1 MNNDHNNPE
10 GQRSASAMFETNGG
24 ASFQWTMS
32 STTLT
37 DSVRLVVQNKI
48 LPVIFVPGIMGT
60 NLMSND
66 ANQDEV
72 WRLDTTFGRPIGLA
86 RRMSFNGPATRQRLM
101 HPERTTVDPR
111 GSVPGKL
118 VGTVSRKQQYQDER
132 FWGEVAEGS
141 YHSFL
146 LWLEDRLNGQGIN
159 PAKWKD
165 FYYTAVSATPKPG
178 ERRPEPVLSPGIQM
192 RMREFEPFQ
201 YVESTGSRQAFAEAI
216 SSDDLLKRSKFRM
229 PVYACG
235 YNWLDS
241 NSVAADRLRDRI
253 EDVIRANNQNGFQ
266 CNQVILVTHSMG
278 GLVARR
284 CALMKG
290 MQEKIAGIVHG
301 VMPTVGAA
309 VAYRRCKIGM
319 RDEDFMAGLV
329 IGSNGR
335 EVTAVFAQAPGA
347 LQLLPT
353 EEYQRN
359 WLKIKSA
366 SGTEVEA
373 KPSFDPYEE
382 IYLRRDRWWG
392 LVRPEWLR
400 PQGGRPLSWNEYAL
414 NIGSAKSFHQQVRG
428 SYHEMTYVYYGADSA
443 IPSFEGVQW
452 QMKEGLQPDKKAK
465 PTAQSVWDLGFD
477 GVRDFGSN
485 PIYVGGGTE
494 YMPSYGEWGGTNSY
508 ETSYWEIS
516 AAKQDGGGDGT
527 VPVSSGRAP
536 LNTTV
541 SPGSIRQQ
549 FRMRGFEHEPAYKDP
564 QAQFATLFSIQKIAA
579 SAKLTA

>member
-1 MNNDHNNPE
+1 MSSDENNP
-10 GQRSASAMFETNGG
+10 GGKRSAGALFNPNGG
-24 ASFQWTMS
+24 VGFEWMMS
-32 STTLT
+32 RTTLT
-37 DSVRLVVQNKI
+37 DMVQLVVQNKI
-48 LPVIFVPGIMGT
+48 LPIVFVPGIMGT

-66 ANQDEV
+66 ANQDKV
-72 WRLDTTFGRPIGLA
+72 WRLDTTFGQPAGLA
-86 RRMSFNGPATRQRLM
+86 RRMSFKGPATRQRLM
-101 HPERTTVDPR
+101 HPARTVVDPR

-118 VGTVSRKQQYQDER
+118 AGTVSRKQQYQDER

-146 LWLEDRLNGQGIN
+146 LWLEDKLNGQGTN
-159 PAKWKD
+159 PAKWND
-165 FYYTAVSATPKPG
+165 FYYTAVSAIPKPG

-192 RMREFEPFQ
+192 RMREFEPSR
-201 YVESTGSRQAFAEAI
+201 YIESTGSRRAIAEAI
-216 SSDDLLKRSKFRM
+216 WSDDLLKRSKFRM

-253 EDVIRANNQNGFQ
+253 DEVIRVNNQNGFQ
-266 CNQVILVTHSMG
+266 CEQVILVTHSMG

-290 MQEKIAGIVHG
+290 MKDKIAGIVHG
-301 VMPTVGAA
+301 VMPAVGAA

-335 EVTAVFAQAPGA
+335 EVTAVFSQAPGA

-353 EEYQRN
+353 EEYSRN
-359 WLKIKSA
+359 WLKIKGPNGA
-366 SGTEVEA
+366 QVEE
-373 KPSFDPYEE
+373 KPAADPYEE

-400 PQGGRPLSWNEYAL
+400 PQGGRPLSWGEYAM
-414 NIGSAKSFHQQVRG
+414 NIGAAKSFHQQIRG
-428 SYHEMTYVYYGADSA
+428 SYHETTYVYYGADAA
-443 IPSFEGVQW
+443 IPSFEGIQW
-452 QMKEGLQPDKKAK
+452 QMTDGIQPDKGAK
-465 PTAQSVWDLGFD
+465 PTTQAVRDLGFED
-477 GVRDFGSN
+477 VRASGSN
-485 PIYVGGGTE
+485 PIYVGGQTE
-494 YMPSYGEWGGTNSY
+494 YLPSYGMGGVSSY
-508 ETSYWEIS
+508 ETSFWEIS

-541 SPGSIRQQ
+541 CPGNIRQQ
-549 FRMRGFEHEPAYKDP
+549 FRMGGFEHEPSFKDP
-564 QAQFATLFSIQKIAA
+564 QAQFATLFAIQKIAA
-579 SAKLTA
+579 SAKLVG